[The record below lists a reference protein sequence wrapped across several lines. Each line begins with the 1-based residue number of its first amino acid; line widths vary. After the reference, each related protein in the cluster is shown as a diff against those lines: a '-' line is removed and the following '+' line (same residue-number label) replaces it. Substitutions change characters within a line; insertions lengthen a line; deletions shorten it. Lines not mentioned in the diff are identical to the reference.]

1 MAVSRETIVDA
12 SLKILNRDGAEGLSM
27 RTLAKELNI
36 KAASLY
42 WHFKGKQELY
52 GEIMERM
59 CQGFELPDTA
69 LPPLEYLT
77 EAHKSYRQMLL
88 AVHDSSVIAE
98 NSIPNTPR
106 RVEFIRGISNKLLE
120 MGVTPK
126 NLMTVSNMLNNYV
139 LSFVA
144 DEVRFL
150 NTPPETLKSFSEMLA
165 PSDEVMFMSQRN
177 FDEQFLYG
185 LEVLFAGLIIKNQE
199 NKKAQLYN

>member
-1 MAVSRETIVDA
+1 MSVSRETIVEA
-12 SLKILNRDGAEGLSM
+12 SLKILNRDGAESLSM
-27 RTLAKELNI
+27 RILAKELNI

-59 CQGFELPDTA
+59 CQGFDVPDTV
-69 LPPLEYLT
+69 LPPLEYLM

-88 AVHDSSVIAE
+88 SVRDSSVIAE

-106 RVEFIRGISNKLLE
+106 RVEIIRGISNKLLE
-120 MGVTPK
+120 MGVTPE

-144 DEVRFL
+144 DEVRFRG
-150 NTPPETLKSFSEMLA
+150 TPPETLKSFSEMLA
-165 PSDEVMFMSQRN
+165 PGDEVMFMSQRN
-177 FDEQFLYG
+177 FDEQFIYG
-185 LEVLFAGLIIKNQE
+185 LEVLFAGLTVKNKG
-199 NKKAQLYN
+199 NHADFP